1 MNTVTT
7 HIVER
12 PKAHLRSPRSK
23 ARLWIGRFAS
33 GASILFLLMD
43 GLMKLVKPAPVIE
56 GTLQLGYPESII
68 TALGVILLT
77 CVILYAIPRTAFLG
91 ALLLTGYLG
100 GAVATHV
107 RVGNPLFS
115 HILFPV
121 YLAVIIWAG
130 LALRQPKLA
139 EVLWPRNP

>member
-1 MNTVTT
+1 
-7 HIVER
+7 
-12 PKAHLRSPRSK
+12 
-23 ARLWIGRFAS
+23 
-33 GASILFLLMD
+33 
-43 GLMKLVKPAPVIE
+43 MKLVKPAPVIE

-77 CVILYAIPRTAFLG
+77 CVVLYAIPRTAFLG

-107 RVGNPLFS
+107 RVGHPLFS

-139 EVLWPRNP
+139 EVLWPRNQ